1 MAGGRSRAAAQLL
14 AGNGFREVYNL
25 KGGISAWNGL
35 TAAGPAEMG
44 MSYLRGDEDLKEII
58 CLAYGMEEG
67 LRGFY
72 TTVSEGTDDPDLAG
86 LADKLSEIEERHKER
101 LFALYVTMHST
112 IAFRETFESDIVAGI
127 MEGGFT
133 TDEFLDRNRDAMT
146 TVPDLLNIAM
156 MLEAQALDLYMRYS
170 EKIREEPGKGVLYD
184 LAEEEK
190 GHLASLG
197 RLMDKKV

>member
-1 MAGGRSRAAAQLL
+1 
-14 AGNGFREVYNL
+14 VYNL
-25 KGGISAWNGL
+25 KGGIKAWNGL
-35 TAAGPAEMG
+35 KAVGPADMG
-44 MSYLRGDEDLKEII
+44 MSYLRGDEDVMVII
-58 CLAYGMEEG
+58 ALAYGMEEG

-72 TTVSEGTDDPDLAG
+72 EAVSDRAEDPDVAG
-86 LADKLSEIEERHKER
+86 LAAKLSEIEERHKER
-101 LFALYVTMHST
+101 LFALYVSLHST
-112 IAFRETFESDIVAGI
+112 TALREAFESDTVAGV

-133 TDEFLDRNRDAMT
+133 TEEFLHQNRDAMT

-170 EKIREEPGKGVLYD
+170 EKLQDDPGKGVLYD

-197 RLMDKKV
+197 RLMEKKI